1 MKEIFHHC
9 ECLGRDFTREE
20 WGDYCEAHPRGW
32 DEPVASF
39 GKFEF
44 NMAATEAIGFDH
56 DILGE
61 FGDILWQLTGLCD
74 VLQLSLDDVAQH
86 NIDKLASRQSRG
98 VIDGDGDDR

>member
-56 DILGE
+56 DI
-61 FGDILWQLTGLCD
+61 
-74 VLQLSLDDVAQH
+74 
-86 NIDKLASRQSRG
+86 DKLASRQSRG
-98 VIDGDGDDR
+98 VIDDDGDDR

>member
-20 WGDYCEAHPRGW
+20 WG
-32 DEPVASF
+32 EPVASF

-56 DILGE
+56 DI
-61 FGDILWQLTGLCD
+61 
-74 VLQLSLDDVAQH
+74 
-86 NIDKLASRQSRG
+86 DKLASRQSRG